1 MMIVYHMYV
10 LVYFV
15 HKNHQSFVAVTENE
29 AVGTPVLKM
38 WEGMEELWQDVLL
51 CWRGC
56 FGEVIQQQT
65 DVCVE

>member
-1 MMIVYHMYV
+1 MMIVDHMYV

-15 HKNHQSFVAVTENE
+15 HKNHQSFVAVIENK

-51 CWRGC
+51 C
-56 FGEVIQQQT
+56 
-65 DVCVE
+65 

>member
-10 LVYFV
+10 LASSV
-15 HKNHQSFVAVTENE
+15 HKNHQSSVAVTENE
-29 AVGTPVLKM
+29 AVGTPVLEM

-56 FGEVIQQQT
+56 FGEMTEQQNG
-65 DVCVE
+65 VCVE